1 MQPQTPKRRGCL
13 SRILRWIAF
22 TFLFLIALIIVLN
35 LIRIA
40 GERAGI
46 IATRTPTPTPTITL
60 TPTITPTPTDTG
72 TPTPTSPPTATPT
85 ITHTSSPTNTPTITP
100 TPQPTDTPTITP
112 TPQPTDTP
120 TITPPATNTPLP
132 TPTPG
137 IPDLIAAT
145 LGDGNRD
152 LHRLTSATLDNGEI
166 LIQWAI
172 NDNLTDAMIRKGPQ
186 IDITAMLKAI
196 HAAGYDYD
204 HVRFVGTFSM
214 VDKFGNA
221 EEMTVVKAVYLK
233 TTVDRI
239 NWDNFVFYDIYD
251 IADSSNIHPAF
262 KPQ

>member
-112 TPQPTDTP
+112 
-120 TITPPATNTPLP
+120 PATNTPLP

-152 LHRLTSATLDNGEI
+152 LPRLTSATLDNGEI

-221 EEMTVVKAVYLK
+221 EEMPVVKGVYLK

-239 NWDNFVFYDIYD
+239 NWDNFLFYDVYD